1 MNESVPTPRERKHPS
16 QKSKPSFAFLL
27 PKIALA
33 SFFCL
38 FVCVCVDV
46 VGRITDEQRLQFPK
60 RNFSFVFS
68 FFLVAVF
75 PFWLSWRKNCPT
87 ERVAISFE
95 GRTLKLSKLQK
106 ENKKILANKSRDVN
120 AFSFEE
126 KQKHFQLKKQ
136 GGITHFLLL
145 LLLFWGY
152 RFGSCRP
159 FFIVMRNKRNEK
171 YFNLKKK
178 LLWSHV
184 ASFVFTRRN

>member
-75 PFWLSWRKNCPT
+75 PFWISWRKNCPT

-171 YFNLKKK
+171 YFDLKKK
-178 LLWSHV
+178 LL
-184 ASFVFTRRN
+184 